1 MVPILSGMNEAAV
14 GILSREAMPE
24 AARSGEAMARE
35 VEPGRQLFVIKSG
48 SVRVDEIPAACH

>member
-1 MVPILSGMNEAAV
+1 MNEAAV